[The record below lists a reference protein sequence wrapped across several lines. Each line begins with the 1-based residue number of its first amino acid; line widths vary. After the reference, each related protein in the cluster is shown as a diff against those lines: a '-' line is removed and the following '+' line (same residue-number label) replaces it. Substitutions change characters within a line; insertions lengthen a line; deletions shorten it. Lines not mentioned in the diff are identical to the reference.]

1 MKNIEIFEAI
11 SGLLLADLYQYF
23 PLKMKVQPNE
33 YALRLDDGHWSE
45 CLVGEKYIR
54 NRSPAAMT
62 KPTIE

>member
-33 YALRLDDGHWSE
+33 YALRLGP
-45 CLVGEKYIR
+45 V
-54 NRSPAAMT
+54 NT
-62 KPTIE
+62 N